1 MTTPPP
7 PRLTDHLHPQRTP
20 RERTEEPG
28 FHPAVTDST
37 MMASSDVDR
46 NDDHNPSE
54 MDALCPS
61 PPSPSRP
68 QRNYERMGE
77 RTGTTCKDCIAS
89 GKAGDIDV
97 SVDKGKWY
105 QKLADT
111 HTESPQTALESNDW
125 KEFLPSNI
133 PPLYNYGYVYHWL
146 VESLPT
152 LPQGLLRQK
161 IVMRRMT

>member
-1 MTTPPP
+1 MSTELNL
-7 PRLTDHLHPQRTP
+7 LTLSENDVPGAKFTGIEVEEHTNIQLKRWLECRGLKKTGKRADLIQR
-20 RERTEEPG
+20 
-28 FHPAVTDST
+28 
-37 MMASSDVDR
+37 
-46 NDDHNPSE
+46 
-54 MDALCPS
+54 
-61 PPSPSRP
+61 
-68 QRNYERMGE
+68 
-77 RTGTTCKDCIAS
+77 CKDCIAS

-152 LPQGLLRQK
+152 LPTRPSQTEDSDEEDGHNFSCH
-161 IVMRRMT
+161 